1 MVSVVCLITLGDL
14 IVFPRHHGVVKTDRY
29 GHMIEVDDNKDYR
42 LDQLIFEER
51 KTEVSNRGTDIDKN
65 IPLPV
70 HFRWCFATL
79 WRHRELHG
87 VQYSLDVLL
96 IAIAKWAALSFRFD
110 FEKNYGHDIWRL
122 RSLLWLEIEKLFIIN

>member
-51 KTEVSNRGTDIDKN
+51 KTEVSNPCQFTSGGVLRPCDVTGNFMASSI
-65 IPLPV
+65 
-70 HFRWCFATL
+70 RWMF
-79 WRHRELHG
+79 
-87 VQYSLDVLL
+87 
-96 IAIAKWAALSFRFD
+96 F
-110 FEKNYGHDIWRL
+110 
-122 RSLLWLEIEKLFIIN
+122 

>member
-65 IPLPV
+65 IPVVFCDLVTSPGTSWRPV
-70 HFRWCFATL
+70 FVGCSFDC
-79 WRHRELHG
+79 HR
-87 VQYSLDVLL
+87 
-96 IAIAKWAALSFRFD
+96 
-110 FEKNYGHDIWRL
+110 
-122 RSLLWLEIEKLFIIN
+122 